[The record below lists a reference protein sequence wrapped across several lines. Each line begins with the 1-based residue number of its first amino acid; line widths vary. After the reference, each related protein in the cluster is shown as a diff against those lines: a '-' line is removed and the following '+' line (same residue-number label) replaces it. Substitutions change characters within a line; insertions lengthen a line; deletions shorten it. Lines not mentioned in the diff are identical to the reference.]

1 MTLSMVNLTN
11 GGHLNRVFEQMG
23 LAYAPQPLPR
33 TEAFQTVKEK
43 RKAEVLRK
51 PVAKMVKAVTSRVTR
66 SKTAALR
73 KIRVVKMV
81 RLRIKIRVHRM
92 SEIELALTKLVG
104 VSKKFCLLDAPSSS
118 HGPHGRGVAKAKTGE

>member
-1 MTLSMVNLTN
+1 MTLSTVNLTN
-11 GGHLNRVFEQMG
+11 GGHLNRIFEQMG

-33 TEAFQTVKEK
+33 TEAFQTAKEK

-51 PVAKMVKAVTSRVTR
+51 PVAKMVKTVTSRVTR
-66 SKTAALR
+66 SKMAALR

-81 RLRIKIRVHRM
+81 RLRIKIGVHGM
-92 SEIELALTKLVG
+92 LEIELALTKLVG